1 MPWRPDCSV
10 QVAITLVLF
19 LFMGLGTGYRAEVLS
34 EERPAFTTLLPD
46 LFDYTFEINGT
57 EIFPN
62 ETIKRQITENY
73 TESEYN
79 TTALEYNIMGYHI
92 NASNARIHVD
102 PSRIDDAQTR
112 LDLQIY
118 AEQVK
123 VAGSADRYY
132 DKVDLKS
139 MYGIYDNDTDRIMMH
154 VPFDVAL
161 SYIAAGDST

>member
-1 MPWRPDCSV
+1 M
-10 QVAITLVLF
+10 A
-19 LFMGLGTGYRAEVLS
+19 LS
-34 EERPAFTTLLPD
+34 TDYQEADALSKERPAFTTLLPD

-62 ETIKRQITENY
+62 ETIKHQITENY

-79 TTALEYNIMGYHI
+79 TTALEYDIMGYHI

-102 PSRIDDAQTR
+102 PSRIDDTKTR

-123 VAGSADRYY
+123 VTGSADRYY
-132 DKVDLKS
+132 DRVDLKS
-139 MYGIYDNDTDRIMMH
+139 MYGIYDKGTDIVTMH
-154 VPFDVAL
+154 VPLNVTF
-161 SYIAAGDST
+161 SYIAASDST

>member
-1 MPWRPDCSV
+1 ML
-10 QVAITLVLF
+10 VAIAFALF
-19 LFMGLGTGYRAEVLS
+19 LFMALGTGYREAEALNK
-34 EERPAFTTLLPD
+34 ERPAFAVTLLPD

-62 ETIKRQITENY
+62 ETIKRQIIENY

-79 TTALEYNIMGYHI
+79 TTALEYNIIGYHI

-102 PSRIDDAQTR
+102 PSRIDEAKTR

-123 VAGSADRYY
+123 VDGSADRYY
-132 DKVDLKS
+132 DRVDLKS
-139 MYGIYDNDTDRIMMH
+139 MYGIYDKGTGMVTIH
-154 VPFDVAL
+154 VPLGVAL
-161 SYIAAGDST
+161 SYIAAADGT

>member
-1 MPWRPDCSV
+1 M
-10 QVAITLVLF
+10 A
-19 LFMGLGTGYRAEVLS
+19 LGTSYREADALS
-34 EERPAFTTLLPD
+34 EARPAFTTLLPD

-79 TTALEYNIMGYHI
+79 TTALEYNIIGYHV
-92 NASNARIHVD
+92 NASNAKIHVD
-102 PSRIDDAQTR
+102 PSRIDDAKTR

-123 VAGSADRYY
+123 VDGSADRYY
-132 DKVDLKS
+132 DRVDLKS
-139 MYGIYDNDTDRIMMH
+139 MYGIYDKETDMVTMH
-154 VPFDVAL
+154 VPLDVAL
-161 SYIAAGDST
+161 SYIVAADGT